1 MQPMIMR
8 PLAMGIPEKIKE
20 IQEQIHKTQINKATE
35 FHIGLLKAKIAR
47 LKREMQENVHG
58 KTMHSGGEN
67 IGFDV
72 RKAGDATVVLIG
84 LPSVGKSTI
93 LNSLTNANSRVA
105 SYQFT
110 TLTAVPGMLHYRG
123 AKIQVLDLPGVIEG
137 ASGGKG
143 FGKRVL
149 SVARN
154 ADLVLA
160 VLDVFQPH
168 HLHVLKKELAE
179 AGIRLDEQPPNILI
193 EKASTGGISVN
204 AQVPIKVSERLIKE
218 IMRLY
223 GLHNGRLIIRER
235 DLTDDQ
241 LIDALNGNRIYVPS
255 VIVLNK
261 IDLVNA
267 SFVQEIKSK
276 VVGNNNNN
284 NNNYFIAISADS
296 GINIDVLKEA
306 IYQRLKFIRV
316 YMRPKGGETDFKEPL
331 IIKKGATVQD
341 VCNKIHR
348 NMAKNFRYGLVW
360 GKSAKF
366 AGQKV
371 GLDHKLADE
380 DVLTIVKVSG
390 TST

>member
-1 MQPMIMR
+1 
-8 PLAMGIPEKIKE
+8 MGIPEKIRE
-20 IQEQIHKTQINKATE
+20 IQDQIHRTQINKATE
-35 FHIGLLKAKIAR
+35 FHIGLLKAKMAR
-47 LKREMQENVHG
+47 LKRELQENVHV

-67 IGFDV
+67 LGFDV

-84 LPSVGKSTI
+84 FPSVGKSTL
-93 LNSLTNANSRVA
+93 LNSLTNAKSRVA

-123 AKIQVLDLPGVIEG
+123 ARIQVLDLPGIIEG

-149 SVARN
+149 SVARS
-154 ADLVLA
+154 ADLVLI
-160 VLDVFQPH
+160 VLDVFQAH
-168 HLHVLKKELAE
+168 HLAVLKKELAE

-193 EKASTGGISVN
+193 EKTSTGGISVN
-204 AQVPIKVSERLIKE
+204 AQVPIKTSERLIKE

-223 GLHNGRLIIRER
+223 GLHNGRLIIREPN
-235 DLTDDQ
+235 LTDDQ

-255 VIVLNK
+255 IIVLNK

-276 VVGNNNNN
+276 MIGNNNNN
-284 NNNYFIAISADS
+284 KNYFIAVSADT

-306 IYQRLKFIRV
+306 IYQRLGFIRV
-316 YMRPKGGETDFKEPL
+316 YMRPKGGETDFREPL

-348 NMAKNFRYGLVW
+348 NMARNFRYGLVW

-371 GLDHKLADE
+371 GLEHNLVDE
-380 DVLTIVKVSG
+380 DILTIVKVSG
-390 TST
+390 TSA

>member
-1 MQPMIMR
+1 
-8 PLAMGIPEKIKE
+8 MGIPEKIKE
-20 IQEQIHKTQINKATE
+20 IQDQIHRTQINKATE
-35 FHIGLLKAKIAR
+35 FHLGLLKAKIAR
-47 LKREMQENVHG
+47 LKREMQENVHVR
-58 KTMHSGGEN
+58 TMHSGGEN
-67 IGFDV
+67 VGFDV

-84 LPSVGKSTI
+84 LPSVGKSTL
-93 LNSLTNANSRVA
+93 LNSLTNAKSRVA

-123 AKIQVLDLPGVIEG
+123 AKIQVLDLPGILEG

-149 SVARN
+149 SVARS
-154 ADLVLA
+154 ADLVLV

-168 HLHVLKKELAE
+168 HLSVLKKELAE
-179 AGIRLDEQPPNILI
+179 AGIRLDDQPPNILV
-193 EKASTGGISVN
+193 EKTSTGGISVN
-204 AQVPIKVSERLIKE
+204 AQVPIKASERLIKE
-218 IMRLY
+218 ILRLY
-223 GLHNGRLIIRER
+223 GLHNGRVIIREPN
-235 DLTDDQ
+235 LTDDQ
-241 LIDALNGNRIYVPS
+241 LIDVLNGNRIYVPS
-255 VIVLNK
+255 VVVLNK
-261 IDLVNA
+261 IDLVNP
-267 SFVQEIKSK
+267 SFIQDIKSK
-276 VVGNNNNN
+276 IGDNNNK
-284 NNNYFIAISADS
+284 FIAVSADA

-306 IYQRLKFIRV
+306 IYQRLGFIRV
-316 YMRPKGGETDFKEPL
+316 YLRPKGGETDYKEPM

-380 DVLTIVKVSG
+380 DVITIIKVSG
-390 TST
+390 AST